1 MNKSMMLVVAVGV
14 LASCHTATQKDM
26 KDFAGNW
33 IEVMP
38 ANTQYVQGVTLNT
51 DGTASSI
58 GMATLKYE
66 SWSLSDDRLILNG
79 KSIGN
84 GQTLDFSDTLDVV
97 NLTTDSMTLG
107 RFGSYRIGYYRLT
120 PPTQGDKTLID
131 SLQQAEGTGKLQM
144 RVYRGTL
151 PAASCP
157 GIVYNITLYNY
168 EHSGDGVFRTQFT
181 YLEADNGQNQTSEF
195 CGRQYTLRGNAANK
209 DAIVF
214 QFIPFDKDEETM
226 NFLFENDKLTM
237 LDRQLKPIDSELNY
251 ALYLQLNLMGN

>member
-58 GMATLKYE
+58 GMATLKYD

-157 GIVYNITLYNY
+157 GIVYNITL
-168 EHSGDGVFRTQFT
+168 T
-181 YLEADNGQNQTSEF
+181 
-195 CGRQYTLRGNAANK
+195 
-209 DAIVF
+209 
-214 QFIPFDKDEETM
+214 TM
-226 NFLFENDKLTM
+226 NIAAMVCSGHNSLIWRPTM
-237 LDRQLKPIDSELNY
+237 DRIRHPNFAVVNIPY
-251 ALYLQLNLMGN
+251 AETRQTRMPSYSSLYLLIRTRKP